1 MPEGPEVKRIAV
13 DLAECISGR
22 HLEEVKILSGRYLKK
37 PIEGQD
43 QLSEALPTKV
53 VGSGAHGKFL
63 YILTVSGVNIWS
75 TLGMTG
81 RWTQTLG
88 KHSRVRF
95 SFSCGTHVYFDDIR
109 NFGTLKFV
117 RGKYQLIE
125 KLNSLGPDMLSTDV
139 DDVTFC
145 ERFRKHSGWEIT
157 KALMDQSIVSGV
169 GNYIKADSLWLARIS
184 PKRKVGSLSDEELF
198 RLNHSIKQ
206 IMRESY
212 QNGGASIKTY
222 RTFDGLEGEYSTKF
236 LVYNQSHDPDGNPV
250 IKETTE
256 DNRTT
261 HWVPN
266 VQM

>member
-1 MPEGPEVKRIAV
+1 MPEGPECKKYAE
-13 DLAECISGR
+13 DLAKRVSGR
-22 HLEEVKILSGRYLKK
+22 SIVSIDILSGRFASKSPSGLEDFAK
-37 PIEGQD
+37 
-43 QLSEALPTKV
+43 ALPLSV
-53 VGSGAHGKFL
+53 VGAGVHGKFI
-63 YILTVSGVNIWS
+63 YWILNDEYSIWS

-81 RWTQTLG
+81 QWSAIETN
-88 KHSRVRF
+88 HSRVRF
-95 SFSCGTHVYFDDIR
+95 NLSDGPVFFNDQR